1 MRKPMTTIG
10 LNLNIGRPHP
20 PFVYLFP
27 HWGEGFNAPALGL
40 ARAVIRISLETENSH
55 SEIGQ

>member
-1 MRKPMTTIG
+1 MTTIG
-10 LNLNIGRPHP
+10 LNLNIGP
-20 PFVYLFP
+20 PYPSFGHLFP
-27 HWGEGFNAPALGL
+27 YWGEGFNVPALGL

>member
-10 LNLNIGRPHP
+10 LNLNIGLLICPSGT
-20 PFVYLFP
+20 FFP
-27 HWGEGFNAPALGL
+27 HWGEGFNAPVLGL
-40 ARAVIRISLETENSH
+40 ARAVVRILLETENSH

>member
-1 MRKPMTTIG
+1 MTTIG
-10 LNLNIGRPHP
+10 LNLNIGLLIRPSGT
-20 PFVYLFP
+20 FFP

-40 ARAVIRISLETENSH
+40 ARAVIRILLETENSH

>member
-10 LNLNIGRPHP
+10 LNLNIYPPHP
-20 PFVYLFP
+20 PFGHLFP
-27 HWGEGFNAPALGL
+27 GEKETDAPALGL

>member
-10 LNLNIGRPHP
+10 LNLNIGP
-20 PFVYLFP
+20 PYPSFGHLFP
-27 HWGEGFNAPALGL
+27 YWGEGFNVPALGL